1 MYNKNCFY
9 LPSGRFFVVKIFKN
23 VKIFPKPL
31 DKSIFL
37 RLYYNCTN
45 SGSTVGRK
53 ENDMLV
59 IDKFSRKPIYE
70 QVVEGIERDIVMGI
84 LRDREQLP
92 SIRELSAILGVNPN
106 TIQKAFQELDRN
118 GIIVSGQGR
127 GCFVADHAAERIKE
141 KVSVRITEIEAI
153 AAELARAGIEEE
165 KLLEAIRRA
174 YHDNKK

>member
-1 MYNKNCFY
+1 
-9 LPSGRFFVVKIFKN
+9 
-23 VKIFPKPL
+23 
-31 DKSIFL
+31 
-37 RLYYNCTN
+37 
-45 SGSTVGRK
+45 
-53 ENDMLV
+53 MLV

-70 QVVEGIERDIVMGI
+70 QIVEGIERDIVMGI
-84 LRDREQLP
+84 LREREQLP
-92 SIRELSAILGVNPN
+92 SIRELSSILGVNPN

-141 KVSVRITEIEAI
+141 KLSSRITEIEAI

-174 YHDNKK
+174 YHDIRK

>member
-1 MYNKNCFY
+1 
-9 LPSGRFFVVKIFKN
+9 
-23 VKIFPKPL
+23 
-31 DKSIFL
+31 
-37 RLYYNCTN
+37 
-45 SGSTVGRK
+45 
-53 ENDMLV
+53 MLI

-70 QVVEGIERDIVMGI
+70 QIIEGIEKEIMMGI
-84 LRDREQLP
+84 LREREQLP
-92 SIRELSAILGVNPN
+92 SIRELSALLGVNPN

-127 GCFVADHAAERIKE
+127 GCFVADRAAERIKE
-141 KVSVRITEIEAI
+141 KLSSRITEIEAI

>member
-1 MYNKNCFY
+1 M
-9 LPSGRFFVVKIFKN
+9 
-23 VKIFPKPL
+23 
-31 DKSIFL
+31 
-37 RLYYNCTN
+37 
-45 SGSTVGRK
+45 
-53 ENDMLV
+53 
-59 IDKFSRKPIYE
+59 
-70 QVVEGIERDIVMGI
+70 
-84 LRDREQLP
+84 
-92 SIRELSAILGVNPN
+92 
-106 TIQKAFQELDRN
+106 AFQDLDRN

>member
-1 MYNKNCFY
+1 
-9 LPSGRFFVVKIFKN
+9 
-23 VKIFPKPL
+23 
-31 DKSIFL
+31 
-37 RLYYNCTN
+37 
-45 SGSTVGRK
+45 
-53 ENDMLV
+53 MLV

-127 GCFVADHAAERIKE
+127 GCFVADRAAERIKE
-141 KVSVRITEIEAI
+141 KLSSRITEIEAI